1 MDELDD
7 TRQRFTERYEEGRVP
22 WDDPLP
28 PPEIIALAASRPP
41 GRALDVGCGYGR
53 AAIYLAQRGWTA
65 VGVDFIPQA
74 IDEARRRAADA
85 GVAERTRFIV
95 ASATELGSLA
105 PPFDLVIDVGC
116 AHSFA
121 DDMLRRY
128 RDELARL
135 LVPGGEYVLHAR
147 LRDDQP
153 SGEERPHGL
162 EAATLLALLAG
173 DFTLERQ
180 EYGTTRVED
189 RSPWN
194 SAWFW
199 FRRTGEERAT
209 L

>member
-7 TRQRFTERYEEGRVP
+7 TRQRFTERYEEGHVP

-28 PPEIIALAASRPP
+28 PPEILELAETRPP
-41 GRALDVGCGYGR
+41 GRALDVGCGFGR
-53 AAIYLAQRGWTA
+53 AAIYLAQRGWTV

-85 GVAERTRFIV
+85 GVAERTRFVV
-95 ASATELGSLA
+95 ASATDLTFLA

-128 RDELARL
+128 SDELARL
-135 LVPGGEYVLHAR
+135 LAPGGEYILHAR
-147 LRDDQP
+147 LRD
-153 SGEERPHGL
+153 SEAAGEERPHGL
-162 EAATLLALLAG
+162 EVATLLALLAD
-173 DFTLERQ
+173 DFVLERQ

-189 RSPWN
+189 RPPWN

-199 FRRTGEERAT
+199 FRRAREE
-209 L
+209 

>member
-7 TRQRFTERYEEGRVP
+7 TRQRFTERYEEGHVP

-28 PPEIIALAASRPP
+28 PPEILELAETRPP
-41 GRALDVGCGYGR
+41 GRALDVGCGFGR
-53 AAIYLAQRGWTA
+53 AAIYLAQRGWTV

-85 GVAERTRFIV
+85 GVAERTRFVV
-95 ASATELGSLA
+95 ASATDLTFLA

-128 RDELARL
+128 GDELARL
-135 LVPGGEYVLHAR
+135 LAPGGEYILHAR
-147 LRDDQP
+147 LRD
-153 SGEERPHGL
+153 SETAGEERPHGL
-162 EAATLLALLAG
+162 EVATLLALLAD
-173 DFTLERQ
+173 DFVLERQ

-189 RSPWN
+189 RPPWN

-199 FRRTGEERAT
+199 FRRAREE
-209 L
+209 

>member
-1 MDELDD
+1 MAELDD

-22 WDDPLP
+22 WDEALP

-74 IDEARRRAADA
+74 IDEARRRATAA
-85 GVAERTRFIV
+85 GVAARTHFAV
-95 ASATELGSLA
+95 ASATELGFLA
-105 PPFDLVIDVGC
+105 PPFDLAIDVGC

-135 LVPGGEYVLHAR
+135 LAPGGEYVLHAR

-153 SGEERPHGL
+153 SSEERPHGL
-162 EAATLLALLAG
+162 EVATLLALLAG

-189 RSPWN
+189 RPPWN

-199 FRRTGEERAT
+199 FRRVGKEWLTP
-209 L
+209 